1 MLSAGLILLAVA
13 GCIRVNVS
21 PIPGVAVGFG
31 LPLGAG
37 GGFGN
42 PAMRVGEPGWLV
54 GIWAPAGSGCGRG
67 DDVLF
72 DANGDYRSPERA
84 GRWYLIDTTL
94 TVRGAPVPQPGP
106 GQTSQPQPSGQP
118 GQPSDA
124 QPTSVTPSY
133 ARPSA
138 QPSYAQPAQPVF
150 GPQTEV
156 SWQIVDAAP
165 DRVTLQAPD
174 GTVTMLQRCAGA
186 SGTPSGAAASGFG
199 Y

>member
-1 MLSAGLILLAVA
+1 MTRHRTVTALSACLLLLGLG
-13 GCIRVNVS
+13 GCIQVNVS

-54 GIWAPAGSGCGRG
+54 GIWAPPGSGCGQG
-67 DDVLF
+67 EDILF
-72 DANGDYRSPERA
+72 DANGDYRSPERI

-94 TVRGAPVPQPGP
+94 TVRGAPVPAGQPGP
-106 GQTSQPQPSGQP
+106 GQTFGQP
-118 GQPSDA
+118 AQGQPS
-124 QPTSVTPSY
+124 Q
-133 ARPSA
+133 
-138 QPSYAQPAQPVF
+138 AQPAF
-150 GPQTEV
+150 GPQQEV
-156 SWQIVDAAP
+156 SWQIVDADA

-174 GTVTMLQRCAGA
+174 GAVTMLHRCAGA
-186 SGTPSGAAASGFG
+186 SATPSGAAAGFG